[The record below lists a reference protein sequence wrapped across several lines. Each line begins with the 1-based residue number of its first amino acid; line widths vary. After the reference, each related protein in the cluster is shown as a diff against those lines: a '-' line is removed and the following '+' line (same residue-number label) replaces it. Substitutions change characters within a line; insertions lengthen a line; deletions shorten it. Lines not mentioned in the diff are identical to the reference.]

1 MTIKLLILSLV
12 TVFATGAHASVIS
25 ATVGGIGDSF
35 SVDFNGSVDGTPQ
48 AGLTSTA
55 AFTVTDVTYDAGT
68 DITEWDFTVALA
80 NTSSSPITDS
90 RVSGLA
96 FDTDPNALIPQSSV
110 SEGGFT
116 NVVGGGS
123 LPTLGGSFEI
133 CLTSGPSCQGGGGI
147 GPSIGD
153 TANLMLTLAFSGDVS
168 SLMMDNFAVRYQSI
182 VGSSYGTSGVGTA
195 VPLPPAIWLFL
206 SALMGL
212 FAARRLRTQSRNDTA
227 TNATTPSLQPA

>member
-1 MTIKLLILSLV
+1 M
-12 TVFATGAHASVIS
+12 TGAHASVIS
-25 ATVGGIGDSF
+25 ATVNGIGDSF
-35 SVDFNGSVDGTPQ
+35 SVDFDGSVDGNPQ

-55 AFTVTDVTYDAGT
+55 AFTVDAITYDNVANT
-68 DITEWDFTVALA
+68 TTWDFTIALT
-80 NTSSSPITDS
+80 NTSSDPITDS

-96 FDTDPNALIPQSSV
+96 FDTDPIALIPQSSV
-110 SEGGFT
+110 TGGGFT
-116 NVVGGGS
+116 DVVGDGS
-123 LPTLGGSFEI
+123 LPTLTGSFDI

-153 TANLMLTLAFSGDVS
+153 TASLMLTLAFSGDVT
-168 SLMMDNFAVRYQSI
+168 SLFMDNFAVRYQSI

-212 FAARRLRTQSRNDTA
+212 FAARRLRTPRND
-227 TNATTPSLQPA
+227 NATSATPSLQTA